1 LEDREHSEDL
11 LLLIGHSVS
20 IHSLLAVAIVL
31 LVLFVFLFPTW
42 NAPLKLNRDGQSLVQ
57 PIRFMVDE

>member
-1 LEDREHSEDL
+1 MLTVRWL
-11 LLLIGHSVS
+11 LY
-20 IHSLLAVAIVL
+20 
-31 LVLFVFLFPTW
+31 W